1 MKTVFLSAYLERV
14 RFCYY
19 GSVLVLLGRLVKMGS
34 GKTRNDGNGN
44 SLVTLAHSAV
54 VAHSTSTL
62 EVAVL
67 FEFCYH
73 SE

>member
-44 SLVTLAHSAV
+44 SLVTRSAV
-54 VAHSTSTL
+54 VAHSTSAL